1 MKSPGRKIEAAELLV
16 GDDAV
21 EGEVELEVLWHLL
34 VGAAHLHEV
43 IPQELVAPAQL
54 LDDQRHDEYREP
66 RGDLAGAAR
75 AAPRGGSAT
84 RAEIRE
90 NLFLLEP

>member
-1 MKSPGRKIEAAELLV
+1 MLLELDVRGNIEHQRVVLARVVILPGLLV
-16 GDDAV
+16 AVDQPRDDS
-21 EGEVELEVLWHLL
+21 
-34 VGAAHLHEV
+34 
-43 IPQELVAPAQL
+43 
-54 LDDQRHDEYREP
+54 YREP